1 MASETDL
8 ETGTER
14 RRFCRRS
21 ISEFQLLIAEVLP
34 AGTSTE
40 RWQPCIVLNVSECG
54 LAVQPFLRLF
64 PGSLVELRFGIPGAA
79 KPFASRGMVA
89 WTGSGG
95 PAGIQL
101 IDQTSGT
108 RESLRKWVG
117 DDLGLTPP
125 QPNASDANIAGLGAQ
140 EFESALH
147 LIAKRAQ
154 VVTRAQGVAIALG
167 DAESMVCRASVGVA
181 PDLGVSLRSGFGLA
195 GQCLYTGKLAQT
207 SDARS
212 DPRIDPAIARQLQLG
227 SAVIMPICASGK
239 LAGVLGVFSR
249 HPRAFD
255 NFHIRRLERLAA
267 VIASALQMPPLEQP
281 PAQSKSALGASQ
293 PWGRGAESAKS
304 ASSDGPAIFARSDTS
319 AKSDR
324 PKGSRLA
331 YGLLTPKPLAATS
344 EGRPLHRLESLWNLI
359 ESAHYRRRSSSP
371 VH

>member
-154 VVTRAQGVAIALG
+154 VVTRAQGAAIALG

-304 ASSDGPAIFARSDTS
+304 
-319 AKSDR
+319 DR

>member
-8 ETGTER
+8 ETATER

-34 AGTSTE
+34 GGASTE
-40 RWQPCIVLNVSECG
+40 RRQPCIVLNVSEGG

-89 WTGSGG
+89 WTGSSG

-101 IDQTSGT
+101 IDQPSGT

-117 DDLGLTPP
+117 EDLGLISR
-125 QPNASDANIAGLGAQ
+125 QPSAQDAGIAGSGAR

-154 VVTRAQGVAIALG
+154 VVTRAQGAAIALG
-167 DAESMVCRASVGVA
+167 DAESMVCRASAGVA

-195 GQCLYTGKLAQT
+195 GQCLHTGKLAQT

-212 DPRIDPAIARQLQLG
+212 DPRIDTAVARQLQLG
-227 SAVIMPICASGK
+227 SAVIMPICAPGK

-255 NFHIRRLERLAA
+255 NFHICRLERLAA
-267 VIASALQMPPLEQP
+267 VIAGALQMPPLETP
-281 PAQSKSALGASQ
+281 PAEPAIGAGQS
-293 PWGRGAESAKS
+293 WVRGTEFAKS
-304 ASSDGPAIFARSDTS
+304 ASSDGPAISTRSDTP

-324 PKGSRLA
+324 PGESRLT
-331 YGLLTPKPLAATS
+331 YGLLTAKPLAATS

-359 ESAHYRRRSSSP
+359 ESAHYRRRSLSP

>member
-8 ETGTER
+8 EMGTER

-34 AGTSTE
+34 VGANPE
-40 RWQPCIVLNVSECG
+40 RRQPCIVLNVSECG

-101 IDQTSGT
+101 IDQTSGI

-117 DDLGLTPP
+117 GDLGLIPP
-125 QPNASDANIAGLGAQ
+125 QPSASDANIAGLGAQ

-154 VVTRAQGVAIALG
+154 VVTRAHGAAIALG
-167 DAESMVCRASVGVA
+167 DAESMACRASAGLA
-181 PDLGVSLRSGFGLA
+181 PDLGISLRSGFGLA

-212 DPRIDPAIARQLQLG
+212 DPRIDTAVARQLQLG
-227 SAVIMPICASGK
+227 SAVIMPICTPSK

-267 VIASALQMPPLEQP
+267 VIASALQMPPLEML
-281 PAQSKSALGASQ
+281 PAEPAIGASQ
-293 PWGRGAESAKS
+293 PWLGDRGAESARSAIS
-304 ASSDGPAIFARSDTS
+304 ASSARSDTTAQS
-319 AKSDR
+319 AR
-324 PKGSRLA
+324 PKESRLA
-331 YGLLTPKPLAATS
+331 SSLLTAKQLAATS
-344 EGRPLHRLESLWNLI
+344 ESRPLHRLESLWNLI
-359 ESAHYRRRSSSP
+359 ESAHYRRRSLSP
-371 VH
+371 VQ

>member
-34 AGTSTE
+34 AGASRE
-40 RWQPCIVLNVSECG
+40 RRQPCIVLNVGECG
-54 LAVQPFLRLF
+54 MAVQPFLRLF

-101 IDQTSGT
+101 IDQTSGI

-117 DDLGLTPP
+117 GDLGLTPP
-125 QPNASDANIAGLGAQ
+125 QPSASDANLAGSGAQ

-154 VVTRAQGVAIALG
+154 VVTRAQGAAIALG
-167 DAESMVCRASVGVA
+167 DAGSMVCRASAGVA
-181 PDLGVSLRSGFGLA
+181 PDLGVLLRSGFGLA

-212 DPRIDPAIARQLQLG
+212 DPRIDTAVARQLQLG
-227 SAVIMPICASGK
+227 SAVIMPICAPSK

-267 VIASALQMPPLEQP
+267 VIAGALQMPPEE
-281 PAQSKSALGASQ
+281 PANRASQ
-293 PWGRGAESAKS
+293 PWLGDRGAESASSASS
-304 ASSDGPAIFARSDTS
+304 ASSDTS
-319 AKSDR
+319 ATSAR
-324 PKGSRLA
+324 PEEPRLA
-331 YGLLTPKPLAATS
+331 SSLLTSGT
-344 EGRPLHRLESLWNLI
+344 
-359 ESAHYRRRSSSP
+359 
-371 VH
+371 